1 MKVYNFYVGRD
12 ILEGKETVET
22 IEHETIVEVVK
33 ATLKGATIYDA
44 VGLWNSEEENTTVIE
59 VIGNPIHA
67 KHGHTI
73 VPEAY
78 RQHLEWRFQQESV
91 LMTVQEVETHF

>member
-44 VGLWNSEEENTTVIE
+44 VGLWNSE
-59 VIGNPIHA
+59 
-67 KHGHTI
+67 
-73 VPEAY
+73 
-78 RQHLEWRFQQESV
+78 
-91 LMTVQEVETHF
+91 

>member
-1 MKVYNFYVGRD
+1 MKVYTFYVGRNVS
-12 ILEGKETVET
+12 EGKTVVET
-22 IEHETIVEVVK
+22 IDHETIVKVVK

-44 VGLWNSEEENTTVIE
+44 VGLWNGQEESTTVIE

-91 LMTVQEVETHF
+91 LMTVQEVETYF

>member
-1 MKVYNFYVGRD
+1 MKIYNFYVGRN

-22 IEHETIVEVVK
+22 IDHETIVEVVK

-44 VGLWNSEEENTTVIE
+44 VGLWNGEQEKTTVIQ

-78 RQHLEWRFQQESV
+78 RQHLEWRFQQQSV
-91 LMTVQEVETHF
+91 LLTVHEAETYF